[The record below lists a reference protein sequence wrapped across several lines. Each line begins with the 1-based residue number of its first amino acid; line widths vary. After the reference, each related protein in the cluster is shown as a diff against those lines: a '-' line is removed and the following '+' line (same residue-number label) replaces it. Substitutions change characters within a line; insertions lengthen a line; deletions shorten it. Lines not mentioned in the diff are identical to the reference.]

1 MKLPNGFRMDARS
14 AWLVLVACLSVSMV
28 VAAMAALN
36 TALPDIA
43 VDTGADAGQMTWI
56 VDGYTLALAALLLPA
71 GAIGDRFGRREVLIV
86 GLVFFG
92 IASLAAIWVNGPEQ
106 LILTRCLAGAAA
118 ALIMPTTLSLITSGM
133 PDGQRA
139 VGISI
144 WSAIAG
150 GGAIA
155 GFLVT
160 GLLLEFFSWH
170 SIFITFA
177 ASSAVS
183 ALLCFTIGT
192 SKDTDPGRFDIPGTL
207 CSVLAIAGVVF
218 GLLEAPHRGWDDL
231 LVLGCLIGGI
241 LLAVLFVVVEL
252 RSASPL
258 FDVRLLR
265 NRAFG
270 SGSLSVAVQFLASFG
285 MFYLVLQL
293 LQLVFGYSPLQSAVA
308 LMPFVAGVGVFS
320 LLSNWL
326 AVRLDSLKFVIAGGA
341 LLSGIG
347 LTLLGLIRVDDYWTL
362 AWILAVI
369 AIGIGLA
376 SAPATTAIM
385 SNTPLD
391 NQGVG
396 SAINDTAREIGAAI
410 GIAIAGSMVA
420 AGYKA
425 RIGET
430 ADLAR
435 EQLTAAG
442 QQQIAA
448 GDPTGG
454 QATIAQ
460 AEQAGTLIERSLAE
474 ARVVVDNL
482 SAQSG
487 ELADKIAQGSQAA
500 FDVPFEQASLIL
512 GGIMLA
518 STVVLLWITPRRVVE
533 GPVITSRTGD
543 LEADPDLD
551 DTYAN
556 D

>member
-1 MKLPNGFRMDARS
+1 MKLPNGIRMDARS

-43 VDTGADAGQMTWI
+43 IDTGADSGEMTWI

-86 GLVFFG
+86 GLILFG
-92 IASLAAIWVNGPEQ
+92 LASLAAIWVDGPTQ
-106 LILTRCLAGAAA
+106 LIITRCLAGAAA

-139 VGISI
+139 IGISI

-177 ASSAVS
+177 ASSAV
-183 ALLCFTIGT
+183 AAALCFTIGT
-192 SKDTDPGRFDIPGTL
+192 SKDTDPGRFDFPGTA

-218 GLLEAPHRGWDDL
+218 GLLEAPHRGWADP
-231 LVLGCLIGGI
+231 LVLACLVGGI
-241 LLAVLFVVVEL
+241 LLAALFVVVEL

-258 FDVRLLR
+258 FDVRLLG

-341 LLSGIG
+341 LLSGVG
-347 LTLLGLIRVDDYWTL
+347 LVLLGSIDVDTYWTL
-362 AWILAVI
+362 AAVLAII

-410 GIAIAGSMVA
+410 GIAIAGSLVA
-420 AGYKA
+420 AGYNS
-425 RIGET
+425 RIGPT
-430 ADLAR
+430 AQLAR

-474 ARVVVDNL
+474 ATVVVDRL
-482 SAQSG
+482 STQSA
-487 ELADKIAQGSQAA
+487 ELAEKIAEGSKSA
-500 FDVPFEQASLIL
+500 FDAPFEQASLIL
-512 GGIMLA
+512 GGIMLVSA
-518 STVVLLWITPRRVVE
+518 AVLLWLTPRRVVE

-543 LEADPDLD
+543 HDPDPDRD
-551 DTYAN
+551 DTFAR

>member
-71 GAIGDRFGRREVLIV
+71 GAIGDRFGRREILII
-86 GLVFFG
+86 GLILFG
-92 IASLAAIWVNGPEQ
+92 VASLAAIWVNGPEQ

-177 ASSAVS
+177 ASSGVA

-218 GLLEAPHRGWDDL
+218 GLLEAPHRGWADP
-231 LVLGCLIGGI
+231 LVLSCLVGGI
-241 LLAVLFVVVEL
+241 LLAALFVVVEV

-308 LMPFVAGVGVFS
+308 LMPFVAGVGIFS

-347 LTLLGLIRVDDYWTL
+347 LTLMGLIRVGDYWTL
-362 AWILAVI
+362 AAILAVV

-425 RIGET
+425 RIGPT

-487 ELADKIAQGSQAA
+487 ELADKIADGSQAA
-500 FDVPFEQASLIL
+500 FDVPFEHASLIL

-518 STVVLLWITPRRVVE
+518 SAVVLLWITPRRVVE

-543 LEADPDLD
+543 LEPDPDLD
-551 DTYAN
+551 DTYAR